1 MSKILYYSNYCNN
14 CKNLLTILS
23 KNNETSTIHFVCID
37 KRIVNNGKTYIIL
50 ENTQHLLLPNTITC
64 VPSLML
70 IKENYKVL
78 TGDEIMEHFKFLLE
92 EKKNVSTNFNG
103 EPLAFTLG
111 SGADNINSDNY
122 SFLDQNS
129 DELSAKGNG
138 GMRQLYNYATIN
150 YVETIETPSDEYTPD
165 KINETQYNDYKS
177 QRENIN

>member
-1 MSKILYYSNYCNN
+1 
-14 CKNLLTILS
+14 
-23 KNNETSTIHFVCID
+23 
-37 KRIVNNGKTYIIL
+37 
-50 ENTQHLLLPNTITC
+50 
-64 VPSLML
+64 
-70 IKENYKVL
+70 
-78 TGDEIMEHFKFLLE
+78 MEHFKFLLE

>member
-23 KNNETSTIHFVCID
+23 KSNETSTIHFVCID
-37 KRIVNNGKTYIIL
+37 KRIVNNGKTYVIL
-50 ENTQHLLLPNTITC
+50 ENAQHLLLPNTITC

-78 TGDEIMEHFKFLLE
+78 SGDEIMEHFKFLLQ

-103 EPLAFTLG
+103 EPMAFTLG
-111 SGADNINSDNY
+111 TSADNINSDNY
-122 SFLDQNS
+122 SFLDQDS

-150 YVETIETPSDEYTPD
+150 HVEKIETPSDEYSPD
-165 KINETQYNDYKS
+165 KINETQYNEYQNERDK
-177 QRENIN
+177 IN

>member
-14 CKNLLTILS
+14 CKNLIAILS
-23 KNNETSTIHFVCID
+23 KTNATSSIHFVCID
-37 KRIVNNGKTYIIL
+37 KRIKDYNKTYVIL
-50 ENTQHLLLPNTITC
+50 ENGQQLLLPNIITC

-111 SGADNINSDNY
+111 SSADNINSDNY
-122 SFLDQNS
+122 SFLDQDS

-150 YVETIETPSDEYTPD
+150 HIETIETPSDEYTPD
-165 KINETQYNDYKS
+165 KINETQYNDYQS
-177 QRENIN
+177 EREKIN